1 MIYFKMAWLVFCN
14 ILAFYILFN
23 TIYICFLSGVPAI
36 PSSKKTLNELEKI
49 IKKYKNKDKFV
60 FVDLGC
66 GTGKLL
72 FMVAKKFPNA
82 KFIGVEINPFI
93 AMYCNLKKFL
103 FVRKNICFI
112 RGNIFKV
119 NIKNLKPDF
128 IYLYLGEKISIDIS
142 EKLKSDIGR
151 NICIISNKFELNQLD
166 LIDVVDYNNLINGPL
181 RIYKNRR

>member
-14 ILAFYILFN
+14 ILAFYILLN

-36 PSSKKTLNELEKI
+36 PSSKRTLNEL
-49 IKKYKNKDKFV
+49 KKVIQKYAKRKNFV

-66 GTGKLL
+66 GTGRFL
-72 FMVAKKFPNA
+72 FMVAKIFPDA

-93 AMYCNLKKFL
+93 TMFCKFKKFL
-103 FVRKNICFI
+103 FARKNVNFI

-119 NIKNLKPDF
+119 DIKAFNPDF
-128 IYLYLGEKISIDIS
+128 IYLYLGEKISVDIS
-142 EKLKSDIGR
+142 EKLKKEVGKDVY
-151 NICIISNKFELNQLD
+151 IISNKFELSQLD

-181 RIYKNRR
+181 RVYKNRR